1 MTLKKFVNIKSADK
15 EINQSRLVYKRNYEE
30 NIGIANNEPIT
41 HKHYEDYFIDNINS
55 NMKTEVDGFIDTL
68 ATIANDENAYQNI
81 KTLVEDS
88 AKDIWDEAVSF
99 VQSNINTTPDDRPL
113 YWARNKMQVAL
124 KSHVYFENQFL
135 FSEVTKGS
143 ELEKMVQLFEEKS
156 RNYTGVDF
164 SSSNSALNSYS
175 VINEWSTLVISI
187 SETLYFQFKK
197 SIVCFK
203 EVLYR
208 FKVPGANS

>member
-1 MTLKKFVNIKSADK
+1 MTLKNFVNIKSADK

-88 AKDIWDEAVSF
+88 AKDIWDEAVNF
-99 VQSNINTTPDDRPL
+99 VQANNNANPDDRPL

-124 KSHVYFENQFL
+124 KSHVYFEN
-135 FSEVTKGS
+135 
-143 ELEKMVQLFEEKS
+143 
-156 RNYTGVDF
+156 
-164 SSSNSALNSYS
+164 
-175 VINEWSTLVISI
+175 
-187 SETLYFQFKK
+187 
-197 SIVCFK
+197 
-203 EVLYR
+203 
-208 FKVPGANS
+208 

>member
-1 MTLKKFVNIKSADK
+1 MTLKNFVNIKSADK

-88 AKDIWDEAVSF
+88 AKDIWDEAVNF
-99 VQSNINTTPDDRPL
+99 VQANNNANPDDRPL
-113 YWARNKMQVAL
+113 YWARNKIQVAL
-124 KSHVYFENQFL
+124 KSHVYFEN
-135 FSEVTKGS
+135 
-143 ELEKMVQLFEEKS
+143 
-156 RNYTGVDF
+156 
-164 SSSNSALNSYS
+164 
-175 VINEWSTLVISI
+175 
-187 SETLYFQFKK
+187 
-197 SIVCFK
+197 
-203 EVLYR
+203 
-208 FKVPGANS
+208 